1 MNDDS
6 HNFADQL
13 RMPGFTVHARGFRIQ
28 YENGYG
34 VSVCFGAMNYC
45 QNRNG
50 VPLYP
55 NTRLDEQL
63 MSCNAEVLVY
73 DIVTDEDILT
83 DFGGSEVEKV
93 IGWQSPEEVTKILAW
108 AAEQSPR
115 ASVVNRKSCIPSTI
129 DEESNNG

>member
-1 MNDDS
+1 MNDDTHS
-6 HNFADQL
+6 FDDQL
-13 RMPGFTVHARGFRIQ
+13 RMPGFTVHPRGFRIQ

-34 VSVCFGAMNYC
+34 VSVCFGEMNYC
-45 QNRNG
+45 QNRYG
-50 VPLYP
+50 VSLYEP
-55 NTRLDEQL
+55 KLGQL
-63 MSCNAEVLVY
+63 LSGNAEVLVY

-108 AAEQSPR
+108 AAEQPPR

-129 DEESNNG
+129 DEESNND